1 MYVNVKNVGWPWE
14 FVLHSKL
21 FDVRSSAG
29 IWISTW
35 MENYSFWFFNVSS
48 RVTIETIAWRVSW
61 IVPIL
66 KWL

>member
-1 MYVNVKNVGWPWE
+1 M
-14 FVLHSKL
+14 FVDPENLFFYSKL

-29 IWISTW
+29 ILISTW

-48 RVTIETIAWRVSW
+48 RVTIETIAWRVSS